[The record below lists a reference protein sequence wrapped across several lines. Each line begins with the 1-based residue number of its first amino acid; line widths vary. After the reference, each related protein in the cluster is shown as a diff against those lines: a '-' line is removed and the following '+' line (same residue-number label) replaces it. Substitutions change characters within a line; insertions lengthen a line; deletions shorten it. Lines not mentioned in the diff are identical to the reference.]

1 MHPVSRPL
9 FRIAASLLLLAAC
22 GDSTSPADDAG
33 VCLPVGTAALATVPA
48 EGSDATFDVV
58 GWNIEWFGDTRAG
71 FGPSDDA
78 LQQQNVRDVIAGV
91 DADVWAVQEIVD
103 LARWNSLEASLP
115 GYAGF
120 LAHEANVTNGS
131 AFYTAAEQKVG
142 ILYKTSVVE
151 VTDARLILTAN
162 NFDFG
167 GRPPLEVTMR
177 VTVGG
182 TTQDLVLIVL
192 HMKAFADAGSWQS
205 RVNAAAALKTYLD
218 ATYPTQRVL
227 VAGDFN
233 DDIDVSIDP
242 SRDTPYRAFVSDAA
256 RYRFTTAPLSATPG
270 LSSTTGFPEVIDHH
284 LATNELAEWWV
295 PGSSKVLR
303 PDAHIVGYAS
313 TTSDHY
319 PVLTR
324 YALGT
329 SMPAT
334 LVLTSPDGGE
344 RLTGGAVHDV
354 TWTSSGVTSLRIE
367 YSGDGGL
374 SWREVVA
381 STGAATGRYLWTV
394 PNEAT
399 VSGRI
404 RLRDLASS
412 AADQSASSFTIVR
425 GSGPGGGGQVILNE
439 LLPRPRADEPLIGE
453 FVELVNAGAAAADIA
468 GWTLST
474 GGTIRHVFG
483 DGSTLQPGEAIVVGE
498 TLAPF
503 GGIVPSTGSLGMPDE
518 GGELV
523 LRDRAG
529 TVRDAVSWAAG
540 AVRAGVS
547 LNRSP
552 DGTATGA
559 FVAHTTLA
567 ACRAS
572 PGLRADGATPTSSR
586 RAVMPLR

>member
-1 MHPVSRPL
+1 MLLRRLIRRAV
-9 FRIAASLLLLAAC
+9 AALLLPLAAC
-22 GDSTSPADDAG
+22 GDSTSPSDDPG
-33 VCLPVGTAALATVPA
+33 ICLPEVPSLRVTVPA
-48 EGSDATFDVV
+48 EGSDATLDVV

-71 FGPSDDA
+71 FGPADDA

-91 DADVWAVQEIVD
+91 DADLWAVQEIVD

-162 NFDFG
+162 NVDFG
-167 GRPPLEVTMR
+167 GRPPLEVAMR

-182 TTQDLVLIVL
+182 TTQDLVLIIL

-233 DDIDVSIDP
+233 DDVDVSIDP
-242 SRDTPYRAFVSDAA
+242 SRDTPYRAFVDDAA
-256 RYRFTTAPLSATPG
+256 RYRFTTAPLSAMPG
-270 LSSTTGFPEVIDHH
+270 VSSTTGFPEVIDHH
-284 LATNELAEWWV
+284 LATNELADWWV

-303 PDAHIVGYAS
+303 PDAQIAGYANN
-313 TTSDHY
+313 TSDHY

-324 YALGT
+324 YTLGAST
-329 SMPAT
+329 PAT
-334 LVLTSPDGGE
+334 ITLVSPNGGE
-344 RLTGGAVHDV
+344 QLTGGSVHDI
-354 TWTSSGVTSLRIE
+354 TWTSSGVTSVRIE
-367 YSGDGGL
+367 YSANGGL
-374 SWREVVA
+374 AWRDVAA
-381 STGAATGRYLWTV
+381 STSAASGRYLWTV

-399 VSGRI
+399 TAGRI
-404 RLRDLASS
+404 RLRDMAS
-412 AADQSASSFTIVR
+412 AAEDESASSFTIVR
-425 GSGPGGGGQVILNE
+425 AAGPGGGGQVILNE
-439 LLPRPRADEPLIGE
+439 LLPRARADEPLVGE
-453 FVELVNAGAAAADIA
+453 FVEIVNAGSTSADIA
-468 GWTLST
+468 GWTLAV
-474 GGTIRHVFG
+474 GEGVRHVFEAG
-483 DGSTLQPGEAIVVGE
+483 TTLAPGQAIVVG
-498 TLAPF
+498 ASYVAY
-503 GGIVPSTGSLGMPDE
+503 GGIEPFAGALDLPDE
-518 GGELV
+518 GGQLV

-529 TVRDAVSWAAG
+529 TVRDAVSWTAG
-540 AVRAGVS
+540 AVPAGVS

-552 DGTATGA
+552 DASATGA
-559 FVAHTTLA
+559 FVAHTRLA

-572 PGLRADGATPTSSR
+572 PGLRANGTTFVTAR
-586 RAVMPLR
+586 

>member
-1 MHPVSRPL
+1 MHMMPRPL
-9 FRIAASLLLLAAC
+9 RHAAALLLLSVAAC
-22 GDSTSPADDAG
+22 GDSTSPSEDPG
-33 VCLPVGTAALATVPA
+33 VCLPVVTPALATVPA

-71 FGPSDDA
+71 FGPADDA

-103 LARWNSLEASLP
+103 LARWNALEASLP

-120 LAHEANVTNGS
+120 LANESNVTNGS
-131 AFYTAAEQKVG
+131 TFYTAAEQKVG

-151 VTDARLILTAN
+151 VTDARLILTERN
-162 NFDFG
+162 SDFA

-177 VTVGG
+177 VTVNG

-192 HMKAFADAGSWQS
+192 HMKAQADAGSWQL
-205 RVNAAAALKTYLD
+205 RLNAAVALKTYLD

-242 SRDTPYRAFVSDAA
+242 SRDTPYRAFVDDAA

-270 LSSTTGFPEVIDHH
+270 VSSTTGFPEVIDHH

-295 PGSSKVLR
+295 PGSAKVLR
-303 PDAHIVGYAS
+303 PDAHVTGYA
-313 TTSDHY
+313 TNTSDHY

-324 YALGT
+324 YTLGSSSGASIT
-329 SMPAT
+329 
-334 LVLTSPDGGE
+334 LTSPNGGE
-344 RLTGGAVHDV
+344 QLTGGSVHDV

-367 YSGDGGL
+367 YSGNGGI
-374 SWREVVA
+374 SWRDVVA
-381 STGAATGRYLWTV
+381 STSAAPGRYLWTV

-399 VSGRI
+399 TTGRI
-404 RLRDLASS
+404 RLRDMASS
-412 AADQSASSFTIVR
+412 AADESASSFTIVR
-425 GSGPGGGGQVILNE
+425 SSGAGGGGQVILNE
-439 LLPRPRADEPLIGE
+439 LLPLPRADEPLVDE
-453 FVELVNAGAAAADIA
+453 FVELVNAGATAADIA
-468 GWTLST
+468 YWTLSV
-474 GGTIRHVFG
+474 GDAIRHIFAEG
-483 DGSTLQPGEAIVVGE
+483 TTLAPGEAIIVGA
-498 TLAPF
+498 TLAPY
-503 GGIVPSTGSLGMPDE
+503 GGVEPFAGALALPDE
-518 GGELV
+518 GGQLV

-529 TVRDAVSWAAG
+529 TVRDAVSWTAG
-540 AVRAGVS
+540 AVQAGVS

-552 DGTATGA
+552 DASATGT
-559 FVAHTTLA
+559 FVAHTRIA

-572 PGLRADGATPTSSR
+572 PGLRASGSAFLQAGSLP
-586 RAVMPLR
+586 